1 MVRASKGAG
10 RRPILKMMSYT
21 LAVWNLFA
29 LPFLRRWVVIASLLA
44 ACCSSPQMRGAM
56 PVITPLSAAM
66 ASGRAVAVVGQRSP
80 HNVSSFGFPSDWEL
94 ILEAKVQE
102 ALQRRSQVRIVD
114 VRSRRNRLAESAF
127 SQSGVSQE
135 TLQIGRELAAASM
148 IFVQLASAPQT
159 ECKIERVMDSSH
171 PAGAFLSSVAGPAEF
186 GESDSV
192 WRRTLR
198 SAAENVSGVR
208 ETGVRYT
215 TFIYTVR
222 VVNTET
228 GDSRTAAVT
237 APYRTENASG
247 NRECPTLLAAV
258 DGALNSGAGAIASV
272 LAGTIEE
279 AEYPLLAA
287 VDDLDENVSEVRG
300 ELEAGIRQVEAN
312 DFEGAERTFQKGL
325 RLSGNRSA
333 AARWNLAVVS
343 WRQGKF
349 DAAREQFE
357 RFFDEAPADW
367 KTTERLEIW
376 VRFREATR

>member
-1 MVRASKGAG
+1 MIRFAIHEAAP
-10 RRPILKMMSYT
+10 RRSPHGG
-21 LAVWNLFA
+21 
-29 LPFLRRWVVIASLLA
+29 LLA
-44 ACCSSPQMRGAM
+44 ALVVLSLATCASPQMRSAM
-56 PVITPLSAAM
+56 PVVTPLSAAM
-66 ASGRAVAVVGQRSP
+66 AEGRAVAVIGQPST

-102 ALQRRSQVRIVD
+102 ALQRRGQIRIVD

-127 SQSGVSQE
+127 TQSGVSQE
-135 TLQIGRELAAASM
+135 ALQIGRELAAASM

-171 PAGAFLSSVAGPAEF
+171 PAGAFLSSIAGPAEF
-186 GESDSV
+186 GESESV

-198 SAAENVSGVR
+198 SAAENVSGIR

-222 VVNTET
+222 VVNTEN
-228 GDSRTAAVT
+228 GESRSAAVT

-258 DGALNSGAGAIASV
+258 DGALNTGAGAIASV
-272 LAGTIEE
+272 IAGTIE
-279 AEYPLLAA
+279 AADYPLITD
-287 VDDLDENVSEVRG
+287 VGDLDENETEVRS
-300 ELEAGIRQVEAN
+300 ELEAGFRQVSAG
-312 DFEGAERTFQKGL
+312 DFEGAEASFTKGL
-325 RLSGNRSA
+325 RLSGNRSS
-333 AARWNLAVVS
+333 AARWNLAIVS

-349 DAAREQFE
+349 DAAREYFE
-357 RFFDEAPADW
+357 AFFDKAPADW
-367 KTTERLEIW
+367 KTTDKLEVW